1 MNQTRKMWASAAAVG
16 VILVGGATVAAAAS
30 AGRVEQARAE
40 TQAKIRESAPK
51 PTPTPTSTDGF
62 VVSEEINPD
71 PGKVLDYWTEQRMES
86 AEPMPMPE
94 VEVGPADSFELAE

>member
-51 PTPTPTSTDGF
+51 PTPTPTDGF
-62 VVSEEINPD
+62 VVSKEINPD

-94 VEVGPADSFELAE
+94 VEVGPADTFELAE